1 MNYKII
7 NTGSDGN
14 ATVIANIILIDCGV
28 SFHKLEPYVK
38 NLQLVLL
45 THFHQD
51 HFNKT
56 TISRLSKDRPTLR
69 FGCCKWLVQEL
80 IDCGVDKRN
89 IDVYVLN
96 KKAIYSNNLK
106 IKPVKLYHDVPQCG
120 YKIEIDK
127 YKVFY
132 ATDTRTLEGIKA
144 IDYDYYF
151 VEANYVNDDE
161 LHNRAYNDYY
171 ENRVKN
177 THLSEEQA
185 TDWLL
190 ENMGLNSVYKFMHQH
205 KEKNNGKKI
214 I

>member
-14 ATVIANIILIDCGV
+14 ATVIADIILIDCGV

-96 KKAIYSNNLK
+96 KKA
-106 IKPVKLYHDVPQCG
+106 V
-120 YKIEIDK
+120 
-127 YKVFY
+127 
-132 ATDTRTLEGIKA
+132 
-144 IDYDYYF
+144 
-151 VEANYVNDDE
+151 
-161 LHNRAYNDYY
+161 
-171 ENRVKN
+171 
-177 THLSEEQA
+177 
-185 TDWLL
+185 
-190 ENMGLNSVYKFMHQH
+190 
-205 KEKNNGKKI
+205 
-214 I
+214 